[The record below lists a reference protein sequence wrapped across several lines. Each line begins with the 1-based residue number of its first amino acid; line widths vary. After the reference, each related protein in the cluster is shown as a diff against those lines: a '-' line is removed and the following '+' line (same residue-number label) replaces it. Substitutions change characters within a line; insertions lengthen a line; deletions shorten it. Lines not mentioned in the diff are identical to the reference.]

1 MKRIILSI
9 LLATA
14 CISASATEQ
23 INDKIIINGE
33 TWEVLSS
40 PIESLDEQTS
50 KALEALR
57 GEISFTSTANYRGY
71 IAYWYVKRGRL
82 YLDRIEMLEPN
93 GRYKAIEE
101 DKLKSV
107 FKKYRR
113 WGKIKAGW
121 MTGNL
126 DVGYGSGSRD
136 PENPFL
142 PVFEENNVL
151 TLKKGRITKISE

>member
-33 TWEVLSS
+33 TWEALSS
-40 PIESLDEQTS
+40 PIESLDGQTS

-71 IAYWYVKRGRL
+71 RAYW
-82 YLDRIEMLEPN
+82 
-93 GRYKAIEE
+93 
-101 DKLKSV
+101 
-107 FKKYRR
+107 
-113 WGKIKAGW
+113 
-121 MTGNL
+121 
-126 DVGYGSGSRD
+126 
-136 PENPFL
+136 
-142 PVFEENNVL
+142 
-151 TLKKGRITKISE
+151 

>member
-40 PIESLDEQTS
+40 PIESLDGQTS

-113 WGKIKAGW
+113 WVKIKAGW

>member
-9 LLATA
+9 LFATA

-33 TWEVLSS
+33 TWEAPAS
-40 PIESLDEQTS
+40 PLEYLDGQTS
-50 KALEALR
+50 KAFEALQGKR
-57 GEISFTSTANYRGY
+57 NFTSTANYRGY

-82 YLDRIEMLEPN
+82 YLDRIEMLETN
-93 GRYKAIEE
+93 GRYKAIDE

-126 DVGYGSGSRD
+126 DIGYGSGSRD
-136 PENPFL
+136 PENPYL
-142 PVFEENNVL
+142 RTFEENIVL